1 MSLKK
6 LSINERSEF
15 RRKYSDKNAAANMIY
30 SRNALVSTNP
40 AKTVLSGNAI
50 VVGGPG
56 SGKDFHVLVPNLLQ
70 MDGNYFVVDPGGIH
84 YRETA
89 DMFKSAGYSVKV
101 LDLIQPNKSN
111 SYNPFKYMEADDAEW
126 FADFLLDHILNS
138 DDEAV
143 RAEKRSVLKAA
154 TSYVMECCEPS
165 ERNISQLT
173 SLLKQCSTKSGD
185 ETTGL
190 LQADAGNI
198 CETAAELLKDLAAL
212 EIGTVIETN
221 NADDME
227 LNMFES
233 KPMAIYVIIPIGENP
248 YQLFSSLFIEHAMN
262 IIRKQEWNEKHN
274 RTVKFMLNEFA
285 NLGGIGLHSIYKK
298 KGVSFTI
305 FIQALTQLKM
315 LYPDD
320 WRQLMDLGD
329 VLVYL
334 GYNEANT
341 VKEMVKIS
349 NTACGTDIRP
359 KEITNMNPKDCL
371 VYIKGYG
378 AFVDEKYPTKGHPNY
393 SKLMGV

>member
-1 MSLKK
+1 M
-6 LSINERSEF
+6 
-15 RRKYSDKNAAANMIY
+15 
-30 SRNALVSTNP
+30 
-40 AKTVLSGNAI
+40 
-50 VVGGPG
+50 
-56 SGKDFHVLVPNLLQ
+56 
-70 MDGNYFVVDPGGIH
+70 
-84 YRETA
+84 
-89 DMFKSAGYSVKV
+89 
-101 LDLIQPNKSN
+101 
-111 SYNPFKYMEADDAEW
+111 
-126 FADFLLDHILNS
+126 
-138 DDEAV
+138 
-143 RAEKRSVLKAA
+143 
-154 TSYVMECCEPS
+154 
-165 ERNISQLT
+165 
-173 SLLKQCSTKSGD
+173 
-185 ETTGL
+185 
-190 LQADAGNI
+190 
-198 CETAAELLKDLAAL
+198 
-212 EIGTVIETN
+212 EIGTVIDAN

-233 KPMAIYVIIPIGENP
+233 KPMAIYVVIPIGENP
-248 YQLFSSLFIEHAMN
+248 YQLFSNLFIEHAMN

-274 RTVKFMLNEFA
+274 QTVKFMLNEFA

-341 VKEMVKIS
+341 IKEMVKIC